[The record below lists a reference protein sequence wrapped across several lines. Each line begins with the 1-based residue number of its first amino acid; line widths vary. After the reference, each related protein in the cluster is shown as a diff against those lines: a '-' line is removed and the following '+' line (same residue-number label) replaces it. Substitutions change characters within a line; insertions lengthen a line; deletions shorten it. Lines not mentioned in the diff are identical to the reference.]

1 MGSAPSRW
9 IGSASPWPRRPGPPA
24 DERVTPSIPRR
35 ATRWV
40 LTLLAV
46 VPACAPADGRRASTV
61 TVDTLAGGVVRV
73 RNADPGPWSDAET
86 WRIVEDLRIS
96 SDDPADPATFSQVT
110 ALGAGPDGEIV
121 VADGASQELRVFD
134 AAGAHLRTLGKKGGG
149 PGEFEGIAGMAWDD
163 HGVLWVADP
172 GNARYARYDRD
183 GTYLGDVRTSTP
195 GAVLPWHGA
204 LGRDGFLYDAAV
216 RVVGDRREFRYYRLD
231 RGSGAIVDTF
241 PPMVYVTPPL
251 RGMPQALFRLTPRL
265 TFRISPEDVVW
276 FGETDAYRLIVRT
289 LGGDTLRI
297 VELDRPRVR
306 VSAAE
311 RDSIVRAVRREPP
324 TPGAV
329 FDPKDIP
336 EEKPAFDRI
345 HFDDGGHVVVEP
357 DGPPAD
363 AGRVFDVF
371 DRDGRFLGQARS
383 DVAFET
389 FPALPV
395 FAGGF
400 VYGVATE
407 ASGIQVIVRAR
418 IVVGR
423 P

>member
-1 MGSAPSRW
+1 MDR
-9 IGSASPWPRRPGPPA
+9 IRSPWPRRPGPPA

-73 RNADPGPWSDAET
+73 RNAGPGLWSDAET

-110 ALGAGPDGEIV
+110 ALGAE
-121 VADGASQELRVFD
+121 
-134 AAGAHLRTLGKKGGG
+134 
-149 PGEFEGIAGMAWDD
+149 
-163 HGVLWVADP
+163 
-172 GNARYARYDRD
+172 
-183 GTYLGDVRTSTP
+183 
-195 GAVLPWHGA
+195 
-204 LGRDGFLYDAAV
+204 
-216 RVVGDRREFRYYRLD
+216 
-231 RGSGAIVDTF
+231 
-241 PPMVYVTPPL
+241 
-251 RGMPQALFRLTPRL
+251 
-265 TFRISPEDVVW
+265 
-276 FGETDAYRLIVRT
+276 
-289 LGGDTLRI
+289 
-297 VELDRPRVR
+297 
-306 VSAAE
+306 
-311 RDSIVRAVRREPP
+311 
-324 TPGAV
+324 
-329 FDPKDIP
+329 DIP
-336 EEKPAFDRI
+336 DEKPAFDRI
-345 HFDDGGHVVVEP
+345 HFDDAGHVIVEP

-371 DRDGRFLGQARS
+371 DRDGRFLGQARG

-407 ASGIQVIVRAR
+407 ASGIQVVVRAR